1 MALVKQAFS
10 DANFS
15 FMEETIYEDEVE
27 TGVIVCNTYK
37 RTAEDQQGRL
47 AGHLTAEGSSLDLKK
62 SHCALKRVSKST
74 TAVSGVHAAAT
85 IKQESSGFVEP
96 PKLAEPRMVC
106 FFALATA
113 ARFSATR
120 ANFAVIDLLWSR
132 SPCTMR
138 YPLISE
144 ITQAEACVGPIC
156 LRLKGLNGEVLAA
169 HIKALSPTK
178 A

>member
-27 TGVIVCNTYK
+27 TGVIVCNTCK

-85 IKQESSGFVEP
+85 IKQESSGFVAQDGMF
-96 PKLAEPRMVC
+96 LC
-106 FFALATA
+106 
-113 ARFSATR
+113 TR
-120 ANFAVIDLLWSR
+120 HSSPLLCYPSELCR
-132 SPCTMR
+132 HRLTM
-138 YPLISE
+138 E
-144 ITQAEACVGPIC
+144 
-156 LRLKGLNGEVLAA
+156 
-169 HIKALSPTK
+169 
-178 A
+178 